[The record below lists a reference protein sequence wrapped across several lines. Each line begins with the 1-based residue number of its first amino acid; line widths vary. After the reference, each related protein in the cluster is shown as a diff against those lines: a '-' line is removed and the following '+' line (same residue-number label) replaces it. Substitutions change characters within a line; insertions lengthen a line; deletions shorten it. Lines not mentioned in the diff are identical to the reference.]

1 MKFLLSLA
9 ALTVTCNALAQGTS
23 EAILSY
29 ADSISGYADTTV
41 GWTFQTTN
49 SFTVTDLGCFAKVF
63 SDNPAITS
71 VQVGLWDDS
80 GLLLASNSITPSSML
95 FDETRYQPI
104 TITQARFDPGTY
116 HLGVYP
122 FGGGISL
129 DVAGPSTGGSV
140 SASPG
145 MEVTGVA
152 IATDGG
158 FAYPSTVPGTA
169 GSIYAGPNFR
179 FLDQSINP
187 GAVTNLYNA
196 IPYTNTLPAYSAQY
210 FIVQVPSWATRATNV
225 LQFADKLGTA
235 TAETVTVLFNQT
247 KFPATGDP
255 LLMSGTAPLT
265 SILSTKGTPPLVLAP
280 GQTYYLALTNA
291 NAFAVTFSIGVWFD
305 VTTVANLVH
314 GIPYTNSLVANSVNY
329 FVVQVPPWAT
339 RATNVLEFAEQVQTA
354 SPSPVTVF
362 FNQTNFPT
370 LAEPPFIGPNAS
382 SGTTVLYTNGTP
394 PLLPGQTYCLA
405 LTNPNPFDVTFAIGV
420 WFDITTLTNCEL
432 LVSNVVGLASI
443 PRYFQFDVPTD
454 GTNLLQS
461 ISFWLSGAPCGV
473 QVVLSEH
480 LPLPDLSRF
489 DDISQGPCTNDLIVM
504 FVTNSTPAARWYV
517 GVFNSD
523 PTNVTFSIQACA
535 APLPVIIPLTN
546 GVPFV
551 VASVIDPNAASPGP
565 PQRLFFDFLI
575 TNSAP
580 GALLELYNLS
590 GDADLVLQRDVPP
603 MMTPYFGTSFFTGTT
618 REQIVL
624 RTNSALPA
632 SYYLPDLRGHWYLG
646 LFNNDKSNVSYT
658 IRAVLPDANGLLVSG
673 QPFLVSITPPAPP
686 RGLVLSWSSVVGERY
701 FVQSTPSLAAPAIW
715 TNLASIVATNPL
727 TTFEVLPAPTGT
739 SFYRVLQ
746 GSPTPEPP
754 RLSIQF
760 STNNQVRLS
769 WSTAYPGYT
778 LQSENGLT
786 GKWANAGLPVNA
798 VGSEY
803 VAFDVIG
810 PVPKYYRLIK

>member
-9 ALTVTCNALAQGTS
+9 ALTVTCNALAQRTS

-104 TITQARFDPGTY
+104 TQARFDPGTY

-140 SASPG
+140 SAFPG
-145 MEVTGVA
+145 FVVTGVA
-152 IATDGG
+152 IATNGG
-158 FAYPSTVPGTA
+158 FAFPPTVPGTG
-169 GSIYAGPNFR
+169 GSIQAGPNFQ
-179 FLDQSINP
+179 FLHQSQNQP
-187 GAVTNLYNA
+187 TVTNLYHA
-196 IPYTNTLPAYSAQY
+196 IPYTNTLPAYSVEY
-210 FIVQVPSWATRATNV
+210 FVVRVPSWATRATNV
-225 LQFADKLGTA
+225 LEFAYQVQTTIPAG
-235 TAETVTVLFNQT
+235 VTVFFNQT
-247 KFPATGDP
+247 NFPTLTEPPFLHLGAN
-255 LLMSGTAPLT
+255 TAVLT
-265 SILSTKGTPPLVLAP
+265 TNGAPPLVP
-280 GQTYYLALTNA
+280 GQTYYLALTNP
-291 NAFAVTFSIGVWFD
+291 NPVAVTFGIGVWFD
-305 VTTVANLVH
+305 ITTLANLVH
-314 GIPYTNSLVANSVNY
+314 GIPFTNSLLANSVHY
-329 FVVQVPPWAT
+329 FVVKVPPWAT
-339 RATNVLEFAEQVQTA
+339 RATNVLEFANEVQTA
-354 SPSPVTVF
+354 NPLPVTVF

-370 LAEPPFIGPNAS
+370 LTEPPFIGPGVSA
-382 SGTTVLYTNGTP
+382 GTNVLYTNGTP
-394 PLLPGQTYCLA
+394 PLVPGQTYYLA

-489 DDISQGPCTNDLIVM
+489 DYISQGPCTNDLIVM

-580 GALLELYNLS
+580 GALLELYSLS
-590 GDADLVLQRDVPP
+590 GNADLVLQRDVPP

-618 REQIVL
+618 PKQIVL

-632 SYYLPDLRGHWYLG
+632 SYYMPDLRGHWYLG

-686 RGLVLSWSSVVGERY
+686 HGLVLSWSSVVGERY
-701 FVQSTPSLAAPAIW
+701 FVQSTRSLAAPAIW

-778 LQSENGLT
+778 LQSETGLT
-786 GKWANAGLPVNA
+786 ATWANAGLPVNV

-803 VAFDVIG
+803 IAFDAIG